1 MQIRKIQ
8 RRGKDLSLDL
18 TPLID
23 CVFLLLIFFM
33 VGTQL
38 INDKTGLKIELPKSS
53 VVEMSEVQDLVIFVD
68 QSRNME
74 LSYITTD
81 NNNRVNEKATMENL
95 ENILTEKLKLS
106 VDKNVVIKADKGL
119 SHGDVVEIMTIS
131 KNAGVTSLDIATE
144 NEK

>member
-53 VVEMSEVQDLVIFVD
+53 VVELAEVQDLVIFVD
-68 QSRNME
+68 QSRNIE
-74 LSYITTD
+74 VSYATIE
-81 NNNRVNEKATMENL
+81 NNTRVNEKATMENL
-95 ENILTEKLKLS
+95 ELLLTEKLKLS
-106 VDKNVVIKADKGL
+106 AEKNVVIKADKEL
-119 SHGDVVEIMTIS
+119 SHGDVVEIMRIS
-131 KNAGVTSLDIATE
+131 KNAGATSLDIATE

>member
-1 MQIRKIQ
+1 MQIRKIH

-74 LSYITTD
+74 ISYVTTD

-95 ENILTEKLKLS
+95 ESILTEKLKLS
-106 VDKNVVIKADKGL
+106 VEKNVVIKADKGL

-131 KNAGVTSLDIATE
+131 KNAGATSLDIATE

>member
-1 MQIRKIQ
+1 MQIRKIH

-74 LSYITTD
+74 ISYVTTD
-81 NNNRVNEKATMENL
+81 SNNRVNEKATMENL
-95 ENILTEKLKLS
+95 ESILTEKLKLS
-106 VDKNVVIKADKGL
+106 VEKNVVIKADKGL

-131 KNAGVTSLDIATE
+131 KNAGATSLDIATE

>member
-1 MQIRKIQ
+1 MQIRKIH

-74 LSYITTD
+74 ISYVTTD

-95 ENILTEKLKLS
+95 ESILTEKLKLS
-106 VDKNVVIKADKGL
+106 VEKNVVIKADKGL

-131 KNAGVTSLDIATE
+131 KNAGAISLDIATE

>member
-1 MQIRKIQ
+1 
-8 RRGKDLSLDL
+8 
-18 TPLID
+18 
-23 CVFLLLIFFM
+23 
-33 VGTQL
+33 
-38 INDKTGLKIELPKSS
+38 
-53 VVEMSEVQDLVIFVD
+53 MSEVQDLVIFVD

-131 KNAGVTSLDIATE
+131 KNAGATSLDIATE

>member
-53 VVEMSEVQDLVIFVD
+53 VVELTEVQDLVTI
-68 QSRNME
+68 E
-74 LSYITTD
+74 
-81 NNNRVNEKATMENL
+81 NNTRVNEKATMENL
-95 ENILTEKLKLS
+95 ELLLTEKLKLS
-106 VDKNVVIKADKGL
+106 AEKNVVIKADKEL

-131 KNAGVTSLDIATE
+131 KNAGATSLDIATE

>member
-131 KNAGVTSLDIATE
+131 KNAGATSLDIATE